1 MLYIYVV
8 CYIFRHWLTK
18 KLVGFLKLKDETIE
32 LQYSSN
38 FLATA
43 TATTPKHET
52 IKIYFF
58 YTINAQY
65 IHVNIFLYL
74 LSTA

>member
-8 CYIFRHWLTK
+8 YYIFGHWLTK
-18 KLVGFLKLKDETIE
+18 KLVRFLKLKDETIK

-52 IKIYFF
+52 I
-58 YTINAQY
+58 
-65 IHVNIFLYL
+65 
-74 LSTA
+74 